1 MLGNNSS
8 IWYRRRGTII
18 VAGLLLVA
26 GAVVAY
32 MRWFGSRGDAS
43 TVSAATAIPSA
54 EVIRGELVDI
64 VELRGQIRPLH
75 SVDLLAP
82 PDAGAIQILKLVKD
96 GDTVKKGDV
105 VIVFDPSTIQMTLNQ
120 RSSDLKQAE
129 AQVDDARAKQKL
141 AEQQDLTDLQKANY
155 NVERAKL
162 DASQAEIL
170 SEIDGEEKK
179 LALADAE
186 QKAKQVQQ
194 KLDSDRASNKADL
207 SNIDQKR
214 KKAQLDVQHT
224 KTLSPGSLFMRPPT
238 AWFTLCLTGA
248 PVAISAKTR
257 LPSRKATAPG
267 QWPVSRNCPI
277 FPRFASPRTLTKKIA
292 ADCTPE
298 KPSRLAWTPSPIW
311 NSRERSLTSVHSR
324 KLILVADGRQ

>member
-1 MLGNNSS
+1 MPEDRSSNSH
-8 IWYRRRGTII
+8 RRRGAII
-18 VAGLLLVA
+18 IAGLLLVA

-32 MRWFGSRGDAS
+32 MRWFGAHGDAA

-54 EVIRGELVDI
+54 DVIRGELVDI

-82 PDAGAIQILKLVKD
+82 PDAGQIQILKLVKD
-96 GDTVKKGDV
+96 GDSVKKGDV

-155 NVERAKL
+155 DVERAKL
-162 DASQAEIL
+162 DASQSEIL
-170 SEIDGEEKK
+170 SAIDGEEKK
-179 LALADAE
+179 LALADAV

-194 KLDSDRASNKADL
+194 KLDSDRASNVADL

-214 KKAQLDVQHT
+214 KKALLDVQHYQD
-224 KTLSPGSLFMRPPT
+224 
-238 AWFTLCLTGA
+238 
-248 PVAISAKTR
+248 AISR
-257 LPSRKATAPG
+257 LLHSSAHRRHGSPDAQLARRWKFRPE
-267 QWPVSRNCPI
+267 C
-277 FPRFASPRTLTKKIA
+277 ASLQ
-292 ADCTPE
+292 
-298 KPSRLAWTPSPIW
+298 
-311 NSRERSLTSVHSR
+311 
-324 KLILVADGRQ
+324 GR